1 VTRPTDDDVDRADR
15 GHLAGGRLAG
25 LVILFGVATVA
36 VTLVPDVVSA
46 HAGSIRGATQ
56 RTLAVPTWLFLAT
69 GGAVVGAS
77 FLLASF
83 ATDRA
88 FLRRVHAY
96 GTTLPSPGRIGRL
109 VGGVVGVVGLAA
121 ILYFGVAGPD
131 TPFRNLAILLVW
143 VAFWAGYVATTYL
156 VGNSWP
162 AINPLRAIVDALA
175 AVGVPTGWLAYPPRL
190 GAWPGV
196 AALLALVYVEVVSP
210 LADDPR
216 LLAIVVGGYAA
227 VSVLGGVAVGP
238 DVWFRRV
245 DPVAKLLAA
254 YGRAAPVR
262 RIGTRRRAD
271 ADSRA
276 GAVAADGGR
285 GGGAGGTDRADRP
298 KDGPTGGLSV
308 RLPGAGLTDAE
319 GVAGVDE
326 AMFVVA
332 VLYVTT
338 FDGFVGTAA
347 WGTVARTLA
356 GVGVPPTLIYLGS
369 YLVGFGL
376 FAGAYWLAAASARRT
391 ADAYLSTATLAR
403 RYAPPLLAI
412 AAGYHLAHNLGA
424 LLTLAP
430 TLATVLAAPVVPP
443 QNPPQLAGLP
453 AWFGGL
459 EIAFVLIGHLVAVWV
474 AHATAFE
481 LFPSRLQAVR
491 SQYGVTLVMVLY
503 TMTSLWIVAAP
514 YAPPPFLTG

>member
-1 VTRPTDDDVDRADR
+1 MGRRQRAR
-15 GHLAGGRLAG
+15 RLLWVA
-25 LVILFGVATVA
+25 LVGVVVVA
-36 VTLVPDVVSA
+36 VAPAVGSA

-56 RTLAVPTWLFLAT
+56 RTLSIPPWLFLST

-88 FLRRVHAY
+88 FLKRVHGY
-96 GTTLPSPGRIGRL
+96 GGSLPAPGRVWRFIG
-109 VGGVVGVVGLAA
+109 GAVGVGGLAA
-121 ILYFGVAGPD
+121 TLYFGFAGPD

-143 VAFWAGYVATTYL
+143 VAFWTGYVTTTYL
-156 VGNSWP
+156 VGNTWP
-162 AINPLRAIVDALA
+162 ALNPFRAIVEGLS
-175 AVGVPTGWLAYPPRL
+175 AVGVPTGVVSYPERL

-196 AALLALVYVEVVSP
+196 AALLALVYIEVVSP
-210 LADDPR
+210 LADEPR
-216 LLAIVVGGYAA
+216 LLGTLVAGYAVVSVGGGLVVG
-227 VSVLGGVAVGP
+227 P
-238 DVWFRRV
+238 RVWFHRV

-254 YGRAAPVR
+254 YGRAAPIRSHAPAVTT
-262 RIGTRRRAD
+262 GD
-271 ADSRA
+271 DVDSS
-276 GAVAADGGR
+276 VAADGGHAR
-285 GGGAGGTDRADRP
+285 AGTDSATVDSGGRV
-298 KDGPTGGLSV
+298 TGGLSV
-308 RLPGAGLTDAE
+308 RLPGAGLTDVD
-319 GVAGVDE
+319 GVGGVDE
-326 AMFVVA
+326 AAFVVA

-356 GVGVPPTLIYLGS
+356 GVGVPPVAVYLGA
-369 YLVGFGL
+369 YLAGFGL
-376 FAGAYWLAAASARRT
+376 FLGAYWVAVASARRT

-430 TLATVLAAPVVPP
+430 TLASVLASPIAPP

-453 AWFGGL
+453 GWFGGL
-459 EIAFVLIGHLVAVWV
+459 EIAFVLVGHLVAVWV
-474 AHATAFE
+474 AHATSFE

-514 YAPPPFLTG
+514 YSPPPFLS